1 MVHALPFFLLSSFFF
16 FFFFFFF
23 TRYNRVTT
31 VLIHA
36 EVFVVLLVLIYVD
49 DISKRI
55 PGWIRV

>member
-1 MVHALPFFLLSSFFF
+1 MVHALPFFLLSS
-16 FFFFFFF
+16 FFFFF